1 MMVFQLF
8 FTRIVTTLAAELIFG
23 LSCPLSNARK
33 WGQTGTSIV
42 QALSTGVAILG
53 CLIIEKRF
61 RPKMSQH
68 LALSK
73 LASFKVVVILDALQI
88 LLFPTFAEHGV
99 YMPTPPY
106 HMGYNDFALALPNFL
121 LVIELFICAI
131 SFLWAFN
138 ATHYRQQPLP
148 QKASIWNV
156 LWDIVN
162 ITDIWA
168 GVAYAFWGRIPS
180 SWFEENGSGSEESR
194 NRSSKST
201 KMADEPFENDQD
213 VGSHDRSS
221 V

>member
-1 MMVFQLF
+1 MVFQLF
-8 FTRIVTTLAAELIFG
+8 FTRIVTTIATELIFG
-23 LSCPLSNARK
+23 LSCPLSDARK
-33 WGQTGTSIV
+33 WGQTATSIV

-61 RPKMSQH
+61 RPQMSRH

-73 LASFKVVVILDALQI
+73 LASFKVVVILDALQV

-106 HMGYNDFALALPNFL
+106 HVGYNDFALALPNFL

-138 ATHYRQQPLP
+138 ASHYRHQPRTHEGN
-148 QKASIWNV
+148 IWTV

-168 GVAYAFWGRIPS
+168 GVAYAFWVRVPS
-180 SWFEENGSGSEESR
+180 SWFHEDGNGREELERDGGRLGKE
-194 NRSSKST
+194 
-201 KMADEPFENDQD
+201 ADEPIDNGEGADSRATSNA
-213 VGSHDRSS
+213 
-221 V
+221 